1 MSSLEYIKEKISKKI
16 KTINEK
22 RKFMTNCK
30 IMNIPF
36 NSELTYEDE
45 KELEYLRQVECEL
58 EAWEVVKK
66 RNVKIG
72 PVRTSPNFEV
82 YDSIHN
88 EDAPKNCQITK
99 KEYETIVKALEV
111 EDEDNN

>member
-1 MSSLEYIKEKISKKI
+1 MISLEYIRNKISKKI

-45 KELEYLRQVECEL
+45 KELEYLRQVESEL
-58 EAWEVVKK
+58 EAWEAVKK
-66 RNVKIG
+66 HLEYFSSDFYNGIPEELITMTSKI
-72 PVRTSPNFEV
+72 
-82 YDSIHN
+82 DK
-88 EDAPKNCQITK
+88 EDYLVIK
-99 KEYETIVKALEV
+99 KALEV
-111 EDEDNN
+111 SND